1 MIALLAALQ
10 FLTITPPL
18 VQRPFTPE
26 ELGRSV
32 GFFPA
37 VGLALGAALYGLALG
52 LGRVFPP
59 GVAAALVLATWVIL
73 TRALHL
79 DGFMDACDGLFGGFT
94 PEQRLAIMRDSR
106 VGAFGVAG
114 GVLVLLTQFA
124 VIQAALAGPL
134 ALLIAPVLGRWAM
147 ALALVAFPYARAEG
161 LGRAMKDHARW
172 PQAAL
177 ATATALAAAWL
188 AARWAGLLALAVA
201 GLTALLGA
209 WFALRRIPGLTG
221 DIYGALGVATELAGL
236 LSLAATSGN
245 LPLAGA

>member
-1 MIALLAALQ
+1 MIALLAAFQ
-10 FLTITPPL
+10 FLTITPPI
-18 VQRPFTPE
+18 VRRPFTPE

-32 GFFPA
+32 GFFPV
-37 VGLALGAALYGLALG
+37 VGLALGAILYGLASG
-52 LGRVFPP
+52 LRLVFSPD
-59 GVAAALVLATWVIL
+59 VAAALVLAAWMIL

-114 GVLVLLTQFA
+114 GVLVLLAYFA
-124 VIQAALAGPL
+124 AIQAALAGPF
-134 ALLIAPVLGRWAM
+134 ALLMAPVLGRWAM

-177 ATATALAAAWL
+177 ATVTALVVAGL
-188 AARWAGLLALAVA
+188 AARGAGLLALALA

-221 DIYGALGVATELAGL
+221 DIYGALGVAAELAGL